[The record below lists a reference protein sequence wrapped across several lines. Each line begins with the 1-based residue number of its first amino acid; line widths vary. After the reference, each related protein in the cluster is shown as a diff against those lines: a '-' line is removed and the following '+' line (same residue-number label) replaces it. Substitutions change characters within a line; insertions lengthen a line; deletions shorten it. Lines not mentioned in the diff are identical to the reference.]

1 MAAALWAQPEGLAL
15 RNGSAAPSQRPSSS
29 AASHSH
35 LGPRWRAQQ
44 ASGAGAAPPHP
55 VERRRRRRRQRHGST
70 PAAVAGSS
78 SYAQASSQDE
88 EAWEATYGQPV
99 LRYGTSLEQGVRE
112 TMEDA
117 AQLVPAGRC
126 GFFFATVFDGHGG
139 FAAAEYLQQ
148 NLYRIFTRVLDQ
160 RDAEADLRMSVDVS
174 GLACPT
180 HLTPIL
186 TDSFHHADKD
196 LLAWMHANAPEEE
209 RTSGCTATTC
219 LVRKDLV
226 VVANVGDSRAVLSR
240 AGRAIDLST
249 EHRVWGKSATVLAE
263 IERIESV
270 GGWVDDGR
278 VCGVLAVSRAFGDM
292 EFKGQEGLKMLLQKG
307 LEFGLWDQK
316 FADSRRFTGDP
327 VTAQPDVT
335 ELALHEGDEFVV
347 VASDGLWDVMDS
359 QEVVKLARRD
369 LQRGSHPQEVA
380 AKLSALAVK
389 RGSQDNV
396 AVVLIDLGKVDWSK
410 QSNGGGGLFGSLGGL
425 FGSRG

>member
-1 MAAALWAQPEGLAL
+1 MHEPTTT
-15 RNGSAAPSQRPSSS
+15 GSLPLQ
-29 AASHSH
+29 
-35 LGPRWRAQQ
+35 
-44 ASGAGAAPPHP
+44 P
-55 VERRRRRRRQRHGST
+55 VERQRRQRHRFSGTAALAGS
-70 PAAVAGSS
+70 SS

-99 LRYGTSLEQGVRE
+99 LRYGMSMEQGVRE

-117 AQLVPAGRC
+117 VQVVPAGRC

-139 FAAAEYLQQ
+139 FAAAEYMQQ

-160 RDAEADLRMSVDVS
+160 RDGKADLQAPVD
-174 GLACPT
+174 CPT
-180 HLTPIL
+180 HLNPVL
-186 TDSFHHADKD
+186 TESFKHADED
-196 LLAWMHANAPEEE
+196 LLAWMDANAPEDE

-263 IERIESV
+263 IERIEAV

-292 EFKGQEGLKMLLQKG
+292 EFKGQEGLKLLLQKG
-307 LEFGLWDQK
+307 LDFGLWDQK
-316 FADSRRFTGDP
+316 FADSRRFTGNP

-335 ELALHEGDEFVV
+335 ELALQDDDEFVI

-359 QEVVKLARRD
+359 QEVAKLARRD
-369 LQRGSHPQEVA
+369 LQRGNHPQEVA

-389 RGSQDNV
+389 RGSQDNI

-410 QSNGGGGLFGSLGGL
+410 QSAGGGGLFGSLGSL

>member
-1 MAAALWAQPEGLAL
+1 MAAALCAQPEGLAL
-15 RNGSAAPSQRPSSS
+15 RNGRAGPYQPPSSS
-29 AASHSH
+29 LAACRHPG
-35 LGPRWRAQQ
+35 LRWRALE
-44 ASGAGAAPPHP
+44 ASAAGGAPPQP
-55 VERRRRRRRQRHGST
+55 AEQQRRQRRRFTGTAALAGS
-70 PAAVAGSS
+70 SS

-99 LRYGTSLEQGVRE
+99 LRYGISLEQGVRE

-117 AQLVPAGRC
+117 AQVVPAGRC

-160 RDAEADLRMSVDVS
+160 SDAEGDLRASVDVS

-186 TDSFHHADKD
+186 NDSFKHADED

-219 LVRKDLV
+219 LVRQDLV
-226 VVANVGDSRAVLSR
+226 VVANVGDSRAVLCR
-240 AGRAIDLST
+240 AGRAVDLST

-292 EFKGQEGLKMLLQKG
+292 EFKGQEGLKLLLQKG
-307 LEFGLWDQK
+307 LDFGLWDQK

-335 ELALHEGDEFVV
+335 ELALQGDDEFVI

-359 QEVVKLARRD
+359 QEVAKLARRD
-369 LQRGSHPQEVA
+369 LQRGNHPQEVA
-380 AKLSALAVK
+380 ARLSALAVK

-410 QSNGGGGLFGSLGGL
+410 QSAGGGGLFGSLGSL